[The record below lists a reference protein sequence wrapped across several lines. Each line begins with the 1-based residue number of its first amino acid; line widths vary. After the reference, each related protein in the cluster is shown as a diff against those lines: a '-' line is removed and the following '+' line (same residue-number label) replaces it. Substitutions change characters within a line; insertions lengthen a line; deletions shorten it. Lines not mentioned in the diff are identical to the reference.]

1 MANLLAIDW
10 DSHELR
16 AVMGRGGSGGITL
29 TDMTILPLP
38 GEEPAQ
44 VSAVLTGWLNQ
55 INPSRSKT
63 RLLVAIGR
71 GKAELRQLN
80 LPPVPPEELPALVR
94 FQALQS
100 LSISSDSAAVDYL
113 PIESSDQSTS
123 VIAGG
128 VAPATMKQIADISE
142 SISIDLKRVVLRP
155 VAAAALYSAGANG
168 QIADCVLVD
177 LLADDVEI
185 VIFRDAKV
193 VFVRSVRMPQQTA
206 GRTTQIAGEI
216 RRSLM
221 ACGTDASETTPTRVI
236 IWGQAKTHESE
247 AQSLR
252 ETLRCEVGTLDPL
265 SLVTL
270 DWRSNKSGGRNEATA
285 EHTGR
290 FAPLIGLM
298 VADAAAE
305 AIGGQSPLLID
316 FLNPRKTVEVQ
327 RDDRIWIG
335 AGAGALAVA
344 LLLAFLAWSSL
355 SSKTAQIAERRERLA
370 ELRPAVTLAETGL
383 ARTEQIDQF
392 LDGNVIWLDQLQR
405 VAERMPSSDRAIL
418 KNMAGSLLAREGGS
432 RLTLTAAA
440 KSPVEVDKMETAL
453 RDEDHSV
460 SGTGA
465 NDLGDRNAYRWGF
478 TQSVTVRPTTIREAR
493 YEAFTPAM
501 EESETEPMDESPI
514 DDPDSPETV
523 ESTPDPAPLSPATST
538 EPAAGSLPV
547 EPSVPGES
555 QTDPTASEQPTEQ
568 PAEQP
573 AASDAPAEQ
582 PVSTDE
588 PTSDDDGSA
597 ASESTTPVE
606 NPPVVESPATVESP
620 PAAEAPPAVES
631 QPSDLNLGGEAR

>member
-16 AVMGRGGSGGITL
+16 AVLGRGGSGGITL
-29 TDMTILPLP
+29 TDMTIIPLP

-44 VSAVLTGWLNQ
+44 VSAALTGWLNQ

-128 VAPATMKQIADISE
+128 VAPATMKHIADISE
-142 SISIDLKRVVLRP
+142 SISIELKRVALRP

-185 VIFRDAKV
+185 VVFRNAKV

-221 ACGTDASETTPTRVI
+221 ACGTEASETTPTRVI

-252 ETLRCEVGTLDPL
+252 ETLRCEVATLDPL

-270 DWRSNKSGGRNEATA
+270 DWRGNKSGGRNDATA

-298 VADAAAE
+298 AADAAAE

-327 RDDRIWIG
+327 RDDRLWIG

-355 SSKTAQIAERRERLA
+355 SSKTAQIEERRAQLA
-370 ELRPAVTLAETGL
+370 ELRPAVTQAETGL

-405 VAERMPSSDRAIL
+405 LAERMPPSERAIL
-418 KNMAGSLLAREGGS
+418 KNMSGGLLAREGGS
-432 RLTLTAAA
+432 RLTLQAAA
-440 KSPVEVDKMETAL
+440 KLPVVVDQMETAL

-465 NDLGDRNAYRWGF
+465 NDLGDKNEYRWGF

-493 YEAFTPAM
+493 YEAFTAAL
-501 EESETEPMDESPI
+501 EESEAEPMEDSPS
-514 DDPDSPETV
+514 DDSDSPETA
-523 ESTPDPAPLSPATST
+523 ESTSDPVPLSPATST
-538 EPAAGSLPV
+538 EPAEGSLPV
-547 EPSVPGES
+547 EPLVPVEP
-555 QTDPTASEQPTEQ
+555 QTAPTASEQPSVESVDNDTPTEQ
-568 PAEQP
+568 PAP
-573 AASDAPAEQ
+573 
-582 PVSTDE
+582 TDE
-588 PTSDDDGSA
+588 TASDDDDNSV
-597 ASESTTPVE
+597 SETAPPVE
-606 NPPVVESPATVESP
+606 SPPVVESTSSVEGPPTVESP
-620 PAAEAPPAVES
+620 PAEES
-631 QPSDLNLGGEAR
+631 EPSEPNLGSEAR